1 MPQPNGVLNPYRYES
16 PEKLIGNLADGV
28 ICPAEAKVLE
38 IRGSMS
44 PRQT

>member
-16 PEKLIGNLADGV
+16 PEKLIGNLADRV